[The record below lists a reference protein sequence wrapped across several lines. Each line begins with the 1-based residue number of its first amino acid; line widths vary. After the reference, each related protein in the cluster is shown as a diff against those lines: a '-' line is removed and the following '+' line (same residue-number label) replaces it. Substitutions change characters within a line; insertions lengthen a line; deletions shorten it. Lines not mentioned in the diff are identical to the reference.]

1 MGNPKLW
8 GRRQQLPWGVG
19 TQKVPWASGH
29 LEIQSVT
36 LSLRLSALLNV
47 CKWKNPAYKAL
58 KWSGDSRALWRVLNT
73 QEKDGVKNR
82 VDREPSAP
90 GSPEKLVYKFIKGF
104 QEPFL
109 GVDVRT

>member
-1 MGNPKLW
+1 MGEKAAAALGGGHPE
-8 GRRQQLPWGVG
+8 GAMSIRTPGDPVCG
-19 TQKVPWASGH
+19 TQ
-29 LEIQSVT
+29 SVAFCIT
-36 LSLRLSALLNV
+36 KCLQMEKS
-47 CKWKNPAYKAL
+47 CIKAL
-58 KWSGDSRALWRVLNT
+58 KWSGDSRALWGVLNT

-82 VDREPSAP
+82 VDWEPSAP